1 MAEVKSAEFKKASG
15 KALRDEKLQHSLEHV
30 MEHFVGARAKIIE
43 SDYGDESWEAMR
55 TRAAAIKQ
63 STLEHLDY
71 YLDMVDKS
79 VRRNGGHVYFAD
91 DAAQANA
98 IVLDIAKRNGVK
110 TVIKSKSMVSEEM
123 GINHILEREGIE
135 PVETDLGEYIIQL
148 AGETP
153 FHIIAPAMHK
163 TRQEVSTLFE
173 EWLKT
178 APTQDIKRLCVY
190 ARDALREK
198 FAVADMGISGAN
210 FVVAETGTVCL
221 VTNEG
226 NGRMTTS
233 APRIHVALAGM
244 EKIVPAIED
253 LALFLRLLP
262 RSATGQR
269 ITSYNTFVGG
279 PRAPSDED
287 GPEEFHLIF
296 VDNGR
301 LNLLRDEVLREALR
315 CIRCGACLNHCPV
328 YQKIGGH
335 AYGWVYSG
343 PIGAIVTPPMT
354 NMKVAR
360 DLPYASTLCG
370 TCKDVCPVKIDIP
383 RLLLHLRHKV
393 AEGTTDERSTTWM
406 ERLFVR
412 QWHGAMRNRKALE
425 GKANLGKLLTRP
437 FTRSGRVRKLP
448 FAPMVSGW
456 TASRDFPAPAPRSF
470 AQLWKEELAQDVGH
484 TNGAEQR

>member
-1 MAEVKSAEFKKASG
+1 
-15 KALRDEKLQHSLEHV
+15 
-30 MEHFVGARAKIIE
+30 MEHFVGARATAIE
-43 SDYGDESWEAMR
+43 SDFGDDSWEAMR
-55 TRAAAIKQ
+55 TRAASIKQ
-63 STLEHLDY
+63 DTIERLDY
-71 YLDMVDKS
+71 YLDLIDKN

-91 DAAQANA
+91 DADQANE
-98 IVLDIAKRNGVK
+98 IVLDIARRNNIK

-123 GINHILEREGIE
+123 GVNHVLEQAGIE

-163 TRQEVSTLFE
+163 TRQEVSDLFKD
-173 EWLKT
+173 WLKT
-178 APTQDIKRLCVY
+178 APTQDIKRLCIY

-210 FVVAETGTVCL
+210 FVVAETGTVVL

-233 APRIHVALAGM
+233 APRIHVVLAGM
-244 EKIVPAIED
+244 EKVLPAIED

-279 PRAPSDED
+279 PKGQSDED
-287 GPEEFHLIF
+287 GPEEFHLIL

-301 LNLLRDEVLREALR
+301 LNLLKDEVLREALR

-354 NMKVAR
+354 DMKVAR

-370 TCKDVCPVKIDIP
+370 TCRDVCPVQIDIP
-383 RLLLHLRHKV
+383 KLLLHLRHKV
-393 AEGTTDERSTTWM
+393 AEGHTSERSVTWM
-406 ERLFVR
+406 ERLFVGR
-412 QWHGAMRNRKALE
+412 WHKAMRSRKALE
-425 GKANLGKLLTRP
+425 SQAALARLFQRP
-437 FTRSGRVRKLP
+437 FVRKGKIRKIPLP
-448 FAPMVSGW
+448 MLGGW
-456 TASRDFPAPAPRSF
+456 TDRRDFPALASRSF
-470 AQLWKEELAQDVGH
+470 ARRWRDGFPDSSRDE
-484 TNGAEQR
+484 

>member
-1 MAEVKSAEFKKASG
+1 MAEVKTAEFKNISKKAIQ
-15 KALRDEKLQHSLEHV
+15 DEKLQHALDHV
-30 MEHFVGARAKIIE
+30 MEHFVGARSSIIE
-43 SDYGDESWEAMR
+43 QDIGEENWELLR
-55 TRAAAIKQ
+55 TRAANIKQ
-63 STLEHLDY
+63 STIENLDY
-71 YLDMVDKS
+71 YLDLVDKN
-79 VRRNGGHVYFAD
+79 VRRNGGHVYFAN
-91 DAAQANA
+91 DAAEANE
-98 IVLDIAKRNGVK
+98 IVLGIAQRNDVK

-123 GINHILEREGIE
+123 GINEVLEKAGIE

-163 TRQEVSTLFE
+163 TKEEVSDLFN

-178 APTQDIKRLCVY
+178 APTQDIKRLCIY
-190 ARDALREK
+190 ARDALRAK
-198 FAVADMGISGAN
+198 FATAEMGISGAN

-233 APRIHVALAGM
+233 APRIHVVLAGM
-244 EKIVPAIED
+244 EKVVPAIED

-269 ITSYNTFVGG
+269 ITSYNTFASG
-279 PRAPSDED
+279 PKNQSDED
-287 GPEEFHLIF
+287 GPEEFHLVI

-301 LNLLRDEVLREALR
+301 MNLLKDEDMREALR

-328 YQKIGGH
+328 YKKIGGH

-370 TCKDVCPVKIDIP
+370 TCRDVCPVKIDIP
-383 RLLLHLRHKV
+383 KLLLHLRHKV
-393 AEGTTDERSTTWM
+393 AEGDASEKGSAWM
-406 ERLFVR
+406 ERLFIG
-412 QWHGAMRNRKALE
+412 QWHKAVRNRKALE
-425 GKANLGKLLTRP
+425 RRAKLAKLMLKPITRNGKIKKLH
-437 FTRSGRVRKLP
+437 
-448 FAPMVSGW
+448 APMVGGW
-456 TASRDFPAPAPRSF
+456 TISRDFPALASQSF
-470 AQLWKEELAQDVGH
+470 ADRWKNKLSQNHVNRDK
-484 TNGAEQR
+484 

>member
-1 MAEVKSAEFKKASG
+1 MAEVKSAEFKRAS
-15 KALRDEKLQHSLEHV
+15 ASAVRDEKLQHALDHV
-30 MEHFVGARAKIIE
+30 MGHFVGARASIIE
-43 SDYGDESWEAMR
+43 QDFGSENWEAMR
-55 TRAAAIKQ
+55 GRAAAIKQ
-63 STLEHLDY
+63 SVLEHLDY
-71 YLDMVDKS
+71 YLDMVDKN

-91 DAAQANA
+91 DAEQANR
-98 IVLDIAKRNGVK
+98 IVLDIARRNGVK

-123 GINHILEREGIE
+123 GVNRVLEQAGIE

-163 TRQEVSTLFE
+163 TRQEVSDLFH

-178 APTQDIKRLCVY
+178 APTQDIKRLCEY

-198 FAVADMGISGAN
+198 FAAADMGISGAN
-210 FVVAETGTVCL
+210 FVVAETGAVCI

-233 APRIHVALAGM
+233 APRVHVALAGM
-244 EKIVPAIED
+244 EKIIPALED

-279 PRAPSDED
+279 PRAQSDED
-287 GPEEFHLIF
+287 GPEEFHLVL

-301 LNLLRDEVLREALR
+301 LNLLKDETLREALR

-354 NMKVAR
+354 DMKVAS

-370 TCKDVCPVKIDIP
+370 ACRDVCPVKIDIP
-383 RLLLHLRHKV
+383 RLLLHLRQKV
-393 AEGTTDERSTTWM
+393 AEGGPAERSTTWM
-406 ERLFVR
+406 ERLLMG
-412 QWHGAMRNRKALE
+412 QWCSAMSSRRSLE
-425 GKANLGKLLTRP
+425 GKARW
-437 FTRSGRVRKLP
+437 GRIARRFASRRGRIAGIAP
-448 FAPMVSGW
+448 APMLSQW
-456 TASRDFPAPAPRSF
+456 AASREFPAPAERSF
-470 AQLWKEELAQDVGH
+470 ARLWRERLARRDGD
-484 TNGAEQR
+484 GRE